1 MPARKNATQVAQNA
15 AKNVVQAVN
24 KAANANIKAANAIIH
39 AETNNGKKMA
49 HNANQKKVLTKLETT
64 AKKVVEKSVK
74 LKAQKAKAKLVPAVK
89 KAVMQANNGNHGP
102 LRAFGRSL
110 QSAGNTLGAAAAAP
124 VKIVRKVMYVIR
136 GRNMNNGTNNSRIFG
151 PVINR
156 GTNTLRHTGNTV
168 YQTARTPFVFLGGG
182 GNSGARRV
190 TRRSSRR

>member
-1 MPARKNATQVAQNA
+1 MPARKNATQVAQKN

-24 KAANANIKAANAIIH
+24 NAANANIKAANAIIH
-39 AETNNGKKMA
+39 SDITNGKKMA

-74 LKAQKAKAKLVPAVK
+74 LKAQNLKAKLVPAVK
-89 KAVMQANNGNHGP
+89 KAVIQANQGNHGP

-136 GRNMNNGTNNSRIFG
+136 GRNMNNGTNNGRIFG

-182 GNSGARRV
+182 NSGARRV
-190 TRRSSRR
+190 TRRRR